1 MWPLTITV
9 LVWLVDIASAHGRI
23 TRITTSSG
31 DVYEGWNPESSSSL
45 IPPSPLAAWSAANL
59 GNIFVP
65 PSQFNTTN
73 ITCHY
78 NAVPGA
84 LHINTTAGDTL
95 NLHWNEWP
103 KSHVG
108 PVLTYLAACNG
119 NCAYAKKEELEWVKI
134 DELAWLNSTDSKTL
148 ELGGTWATDVFIA
161 NNFSW
166 VTTIP
171 PVLSS
176 GNYVLRQEIIALHT
190 AEQLDGAQA
199 YPQCVNLHVSQ
210 GNSTISKTLEGGTLG
225 NKLYGMRDEGILV
238 NVHGKIGGYNIPG
251 PKLWEYAMPVRQ
263 PDQ

>member
-1 MWPLTITV
+1 MQLLTIAV
-9 LVWLVDIASAHGRI
+9 LGWLMDIASAHGHVSQ
-23 TRITTSSG
+23 ITTSTG
-31 DVYEGWNPESSSSL
+31 EVYKGWDPESSSSL

-59 GNIFVP
+59 GNIYVS

-119 NCAYAKKEELEWVKI
+119 SCAHAKKEELEWVKI
-134 DELAWLNSTDSKTL
+134 DELAWLNSTDWSVL
-148 ELGGTWATDVFIA
+148 MLGGTWATDILIA

-166 VTTIP
+166 TTMIP
-171 PVLSS
+171 PVLAS
-176 GNYVLRQEIIALHT
+176 GNYVLRHEIIALHA

-199 YPQCVNLHVSQ
+199 YPQCVNLHVSE
-210 GNSTISKTLEGGTLG
+210 GNSTAKESLKDGILG
-225 NKLYGMRDEGILV
+225 NKLYGMKAEGILV
-238 NVHGKIGGYNIPG
+238 DVHKKMTGYKLPG
-251 PKLWEYAMPVRQ
+251 PKLWKYAMPLRQ
-263 PDQ
+263 PNQ